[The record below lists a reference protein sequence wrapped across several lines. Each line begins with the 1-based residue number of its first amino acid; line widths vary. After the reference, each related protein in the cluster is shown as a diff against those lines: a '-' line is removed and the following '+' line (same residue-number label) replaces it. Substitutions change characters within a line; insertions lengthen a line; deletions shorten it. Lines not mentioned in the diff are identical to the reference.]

1 MNIEGLIGDLALILV
16 LGAISTIIFRK
27 LKQPIVLG
35 YIVAGPMIPRRPPVQ
50 IGRAS
55 CRERV

>member
-1 MNIEGLIGDLALILV
+1 MNIEGLIADLALILV

-35 YIVAGPMIPRRPPVQ
+35 YIVAGFLVGPHFTYFPTIHNEDN
-50 IGRAS
+50 I
-55 CRERV
+55 